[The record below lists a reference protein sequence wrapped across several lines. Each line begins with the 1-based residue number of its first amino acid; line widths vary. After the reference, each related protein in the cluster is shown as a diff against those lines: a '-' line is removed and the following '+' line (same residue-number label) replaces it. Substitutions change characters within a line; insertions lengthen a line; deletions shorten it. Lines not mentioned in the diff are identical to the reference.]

1 MKENTPKNIG
11 VPVKSLLFSLKSA
24 VFFKSF
30 NQTVTFGQ
38 IIDRADS
45 GFLSLTGCTID
56 LPGLTGTI
64 AAGENAFDACFSLI
78 VDQNRTAAH
87 LQARQKAVERIRS
100 TEHKDCLNTEK
111 FTGSMQPGYSV
122 GTGNISRLIQDHR
135 YIFAFWSYEAL
146 KTGNK
151 NYFTADISQIFYFFH
166 RIRNSSDRSNAL
178 TFVFGAVDFGAV
190 AYAAA

>member
-1 MKENTPKNIG
+1 
-11 VPVKSLLFSLKSA
+11 
-24 VFFKSF
+24 
-30 NQTVTFGQ
+30 
-38 IIDRADS
+38 
-45 GFLSLTGCTID
+45 
-56 LPGLTGTI
+56 
-64 AAGENAFDACFSLI
+64 
-78 VDQNRTAAH
+78 
-87 LQARQKAVERIRS
+87 
-100 TEHKDCLNTEK
+100 
-111 FTGSMQPGYSV
+111 MQPGYSV

-166 RIRNSSDRSNAL
+166 RIRNSGDRSNAL